1 MTYFGTRLSENI
13 SRREPEGYLICLNVP
28 VARTGVQEYLPSELG
43 LPEPD
48 DRLIPVCR
56 PEEEV
61 FSPAC
66 VASFEGMPVTDDHP
80 SAPDGVTAE
89 NSRYLIRGHA
99 QHVRRG
105 SGAESDLL
113 LADLMITDPV
123 LVEEI
128 LTGKREISCGY
139 TYTLCEEDGKLI
151 QREIRG
157 NHVAVVDTGR
167 AGPRVSIR
175 DQEPKGAAAKLQC
188 TSAPASPDSGPG
200 RSARGLPDHS
210 AGRPA
215 RAITPGA
222 DGRSGSKVYPGS
234 TSDHFE
240 RSSMMKKKSLWR
252 AKLMARMA
260 KDGDVDGLAELITET
275 MEEPAAVLAAVPA
288 EAALPAG
295 DPLVNAVASAVAE
308 NLEPAADEE
317 VTAVPAAV
325 PAAAAPASAPAAPAV
340 VLPVNAAAPAA
351 VPESPVVVETPG
363 DQPVNAESRAHRGD
377 CSLSRTAHE
386 IDCSS
391 EILEALRQIIS
402 LLSGP
407 AADCNTE
414 VPTGDE
420 DPSATVE
427 AVAET
432 AVEQMA
438 QNVAAAAVEAMA
450 ETVDPALASGNDLEG
465 AAPADPVEEL
475 VAEILDSEDPA
486 QTDPDAPVTDEEEI
500 LSSILEPVE
509 GEDED
514 GEDPEAAA
522 KAADALRTALAS
534 FRPQLK
540 RMTPKQRQR
549 FNADV
554 AARMKRLTRRQQARN
569 GRPNAYAALRKAAVH
584 DSSARSLGQK
594 IMASRNANLRKK

>member
-89 NSRYLIRGHA
+89 NSRYLSRGHA

-295 DPLVNAVASAVAE
+295 DPLVSAVASAVAE
-308 NLEPAADEE
+308 NLEPTAADEDQ
-317 VTAVPAAV
+317 P
-325 PAAAAPASAPAAPAV
+325 SA
-340 VLPVNAAAPAA
+340 
-351 VPESPVVVETPG
+351 PVVVETPEN
-363 DQPVNAESRAHRGD
+363 QPVIVD
-377 CSLSRTAHE
+377 CGPQ
-386 IDCSS
+386 
-391 EILEALRQIIS
+391 ILEALERIIA

-414 VPTGDE
+414 VPTEDE
-420 DPSATVE
+420 DPSAT
-427 AVAET
+427 AQAAAET

-450 ETVDPALASGNDLEG
+450 ETVDPALASGDDLEI

-475 VAEILDSEDPA
+475 VAEILDSEEPA
-486 QTDPDAPVTDEEEI
+486 QTDPDAPAEDEEEN
-500 LSSILEPVE
+500 LSGILEPVE
-509 GEDED
+509 GEDDE
-514 GEDPEAAA
+514 EDPESAAR
-522 KAADALRTALAS
+522 AADALRTALAS

-594 IMASRNANLRKK
+594 IMASRNANLRRK

>member
-43 LPEPD
+43 LSEPD

-61 FSPAC
+61 FSPAS

-128 LTGKREISCGY
+128 LAGKREISCGY

-200 RSARGLPDHS
+200 RSARGLPDHF
-210 AGRPA
+210 AGSPA
-215 RAITPGA
+215 RAFTPGA
-222 DGRSGSKVYPGS
+222 DGRSGSKVYPG

-295 DPLVNAVASAVAE
+295 DPLVSAVASAVAE
-308 NLEPAADEE
+308 NLDPVLADEDQ
-317 VTAVPAAV
+317 P
-325 PAAAAPASAPAAPAV
+325 SA
-340 VLPVNAAAPAA
+340 
-351 VPESPVVVETPG
+351 PVVVETPV
-363 DQPVNAESRAHRGD
+363 DQPVIVD
-377 CSLSRTAHE
+377 CGPQ
-386 IDCSS
+386 
-391 EILEALRQIIS
+391 ILEALERIIA

-414 VPTGDE
+414 VPTEDE
-420 DPSATVE
+420 DPSATAQ

-450 ETVDPALASGNDLEG
+450 ETVDPALASGDDLEG
-465 AAPADPVEEL
+465 VTPADPVEEL

-486 QTDPDAPVTDEEEI
+486 QTDPDAPAEDEEEI
-500 LSSILEPVE
+500 LSGILEPVE
-509 GEDED
+509 GEDDE
-514 GEDPEAAA
+514 EDPESAAR
-522 KAADALRTALAS
+522 AADALRTALAS

-584 DSSARSLGQK
+584 DSSARSLGEK
-594 IMASRNANLRKK
+594 IMASRNANLRRK

>member
-48 DRLIPVCR
+48 DRLIPVLR

-123 LVEEI
+123 LTEEI
-128 LTGKREISCGY
+128 LAGKREISCGY

-175 DQEPKGAAAKLQC
+175 DQYPK
-188 TSAPASPDSGPG
+188 
-200 RSARGLPDHS
+200 
-210 AGRPA
+210 
-215 RAITPGA
+215 
-222 DGRSGSKVYPGS
+222 
-234 TSDHFE
+234 DHFE

-275 MEEPAAVLAAVPA
+275 MEEPAAVVAAVPA

-317 VTAVPAAV
+317 VIAVPAAV
-325 PAAAAPASAPAAPAV
+325 PAAAVPASAAAAPAV
-340 VLPVNAAAPAA
+340 VLPVNASAPAA

-386 IDCSS
+386 IDCSTQ
-391 EILEALRQIIS
+391 ILEALRQIIS

-414 VPTGDE
+414 VPTEDE
-420 DPSATVE
+420 EPSAAAQ

-450 ETVDPALASGNDLEG
+450 ETVDPALASGDDLEG
-465 AAPADPVEEL
+465 TAPADPVEEL

-486 QTDPDAPVTDEEEI
+486 QTDPNAPVTDEEEI

-540 RMTPKQRQR
+540 RMTPRQRQR

>member
-48 DRLIPVCR
+48 DRLIPVLR

-123 LVEEI
+123 LTEEI
-128 LTGKREISCGY
+128 LAGKREISCGY

-200 RSARGLPDHS
+200 RSARGLPDHF
-210 AGRPA
+210 AGSPA
-215 RAITPGA
+215 RAFTPGA
-222 DGRSGSKVYPGS
+222 DGRSGSKVYPG

-295 DPLVNAVASAVAE
+295 DPLVSAVASAVAE
-308 NLEPAADEE
+308 NLDPVLADEDQ
-317 VTAVPAAV
+317 P
-325 PAAAAPASAPAAPAV
+325 SA
-340 VLPVNAAAPAA
+340 
-351 VPESPVVVETPG
+351 PVVVETPV
-363 DQPVNAESRAHRGD
+363 DQPVIVD
-377 CSLSRTAHE
+377 CGPQ
-386 IDCSS
+386 
-391 EILEALRQIIS
+391 ILEALERIIA

-414 VPTGDE
+414 VPTEDE
-420 DPSATVE
+420 DPSATAQ

-450 ETVDPALASGNDLEG
+450 ETVDPALASGDDLEG
-465 AAPADPVEEL
+465 VTPADPVEEL

-486 QTDPDAPVTDEEEI
+486 QTDPDAPAEDEEEI
-500 LSSILEPVE
+500 LSGILEPVE
-509 GEDED
+509 GEDDE
-514 GEDPEAAA
+514 EDPESAAR
-522 KAADALRTALAS
+522 AADALRTALAS

-584 DSSARSLGQK
+584 DSSARSLGEK
-594 IMASRNANLRKK
+594 IMASRNANLRRK

>member
-1 MTYFGTRLSENI
+1 
-13 SRREPEGYLICLNVP
+13 
-28 VARTGVQEYLPSELG
+28 
-43 LPEPD
+43 
-48 DRLIPVCR
+48 
-56 PEEEV
+56 
-61 FSPAC
+61 
-66 VASFEGMPVTDDHP
+66 
-80 SAPDGVTAE
+80 
-89 NSRYLIRGHA
+89 
-99 QHVRRG
+99 
-105 SGAESDLL
+105 
-113 LADLMITDPV
+113 
-123 LVEEI
+123 
-128 LTGKREISCGY
+128 
-139 TYTLCEEDGKLI
+139 
-151 QREIRG
+151 
-157 NHVAVVDTGR
+157 
-167 AGPRVSIR
+167 
-175 DQEPKGAAAKLQC
+175 
-188 TSAPASPDSGPG
+188 
-200 RSARGLPDHS
+200 
-210 AGRPA
+210 
-215 RAITPGA
+215 
-222 DGRSGSKVYPGS
+222 
-234 TSDHFE
+234 
-240 RSSMMKKKSLWR
+240 MKKKSLWR

-317 VTAVPAAV
+317 VIAVPAAV
-325 PAAAAPASAPAAPAV
+325 PAAAVPASAPAAPAV

-351 VPESPVVVETPG
+351 VPESPVVVEAPG
-363 DQPVNAESRAHRGD
+363 DQPVIVD
-377 CSLSRTAHE
+377 CVPQ
-386 IDCSS
+386 
-391 EILEALRQIIS
+391 ILEALRQIIS

-407 AADCNTE
+407 VADCNTE
-414 VPTGDE
+414 VPAEDE
-420 DPSATVE
+420 EPTAAAQ

-450 ETVDPALASGNDLEG
+450 ETVDPALASGDDLEG
-465 AAPADPVEEL
+465 AAPADPVEAL

-594 IMASRNANLRKK
+594 IMASRNANLRRK

>member
-295 DPLVNAVASAVAE
+295 DPLVSAVASAVAE
-308 NLEPAADEE
+308 NLEPTAADEDQPG
-317 VTAVPAAV
+317 A
-325 PAAAAPASAPAAPAV
+325 
-340 VLPVNAAAPAA
+340 
-351 VPESPVVVETPG
+351 PVVVETPV

-450 ETVDPALASGNDLEG
+450 ETVDPALASGDDLEI

-475 VAEILDSEDPA
+475 VAEILDSEEPA
-486 QTDPDAPVTDEEEI
+486 QTDPDAPAEDEEEN
-500 LSSILEPVE
+500 LS
-509 GEDED
+509 G
-514 GEDPEAAA
+514 
-522 KAADALRTALAS
+522 
-534 FRPQLK
+534 
-540 RMTPKQRQR
+540 
-549 FNADV
+549 
-554 AARMKRLTRRQQARN
+554 
-569 GRPNAYAALRKAAVH
+569 PN
-584 DSSARSLGQK
+584 
-594 IMASRNANLRKK
+594 

>member
-28 VARTGVQEYLPSELG
+28 VARTGVQEYRPSELG
-43 LPEPD
+43 LSERD
-48 DRLIPVCR
+48 DRLSPVCR

-61 FSPAC
+61 FPPAC

-128 LTGKREISCGY
+128 LAGKREISCGY

-200 RSARGLPDHS
+200 RSARGLPDHF
-210 AGRPA
+210 AGSPA
-215 RAITPGA
+215 RAFTPGA
-222 DGRSGSKVYPGS
+222 DGRSGSKVYPG

-295 DPLVNAVASAVAE
+295 DPLVSAVASAVAE
-308 NLEPAADEE
+308 NLDPVLADEDQ
-317 VTAVPAAV
+317 P
-325 PAAAAPASAPAAPAV
+325 SA
-340 VLPVNAAAPAA
+340 
-351 VPESPVVVETPG
+351 PVVVETPV
-363 DQPVNAESRAHRGD
+363 DQPVIVD
-377 CSLSRTAHE
+377 CGPQ
-386 IDCSS
+386 
-391 EILEALRQIIS
+391 ILEALERIIA

-414 VPTGDE
+414 VPTEDE
-420 DPSATVE
+420 DPSATAQ

-450 ETVDPALASGNDLEG
+450 ETVDPALASGDDLEG
-465 AAPADPVEEL
+465 VTPADPVEEL

-486 QTDPDAPVTDEEEI
+486 QTDPDAPAEDEEEI
-500 LSSILEPVE
+500 LSGILEPVE
-509 GEDED
+509 GEDDE
-514 GEDPEAAA
+514 EDPESAAR
-522 KAADALRTALAS
+522 AADALRTALAS

-584 DSSARSLGQK
+584 DSSARSLGEK